1 MKRYALA
8 AAALLVLGTL
18 SWALLNGKLDQWK
31 PALPA
36 VSMTQEGRSGADKAK
51 DEQAPVEVVASRSAE
66 LTRDI
71 QAVGS
76 LQSDESVS
84 VAPEIAG
91 RVIEI
96 AFDEGQPVKRGQT
109 VVKLDDDLAK
119 AELAQAEA
127 ALKLATANN
136 VRTARLSKSGTVAQR
151 TTDEAKAAYEQAVA
165 TVELARLKI
174 DRHVLRAPFDGVAR
188 MRNVSVGAFI
198 GVGTPIVGIE
208 KIDVLKV
215 DFRIP
220 EILLAAVKVGQKVT
234 VEVDALPEQTFDGTI
249 YAIDPAVDVNGRSL
263 WVRAKLTNESNLLR
277 PGLFARITIRGL
289 DEREVVLVP
298 ESAIVPRGGESLVF
312 KVENGKAVAS
322 PVTLGER
329 RSGEVEVVSG
339 LTAGT
344 SVVVGGQQRLR
355 DGVAV
360 EVVAPAGQSD
370 NEGRA
375 TAQPLAK
382 RS

>member
-375 TAQPLAK
+375 TVQPLAK